1 LAKDELIERWSAAIA
16 RPKRDV
22 REALAGERPRVV
34 LITGVGSVAA
44 DDVRS
49 QLREAEADYDL
60 DVVRV
65 SMHEPREVA
74 RALSQAAA
82 GAAAVA
88 LTRGGGQ
95 SVHDLDNDELIGAVA
110 SSAVPV
116 LVALG
121 HASDDLVV
129 ARVADTSFPT
139 PTALGS
145 FLRQTAEARRLR
157 ARQAEEARLL
167 AQSQEL
173 LGQLG
178 ELGRVRAA
186 LAWWR
191 AAA

>member
-34 LITGVGSVAA
+34 LLTGVGSVAA

-74 RALSQAAA
+74 RALAQAAA

-88 LTRGGGQ
+88 ITRGGGQ
-95 SVHDLDNDELIGAVA
+95 SVHDLDVDELVGAVA

-121 HASDDLVV
+121 HASDDLVLG
-129 ARVADTSFPT
+129 RVADTSFPT
-139 PTALGS
+139 PTALGTYRPDCTRS
-145 FLRQTAEARRLR
+145 KGWCAAGRLR
-157 ARQAEEARLL
+157 YH
-167 AQSQEL
+167 
-173 LGQLG
+173 
-178 ELGRVRAA
+178 
-186 LAWWR
+186 
-191 AAA
+191 